1 MTSIEREEL
10 PTELL
15 VAIQATLPGDQ
26 VIRHSAIVFTAQT
39 NTEFLY
45 DHQGFIV
52 GEQEVGKIDSVFHVA
67 VTDSLMAF
75 RVFNWAW
82 DFTDLQLQEKQ
93 ALESEV
99 WKMRITGMK
108 GERIWSD
115 EEVLSK
121 LTLKHGQLNWKYLP
135 QVTWSNDIQ
144 IADMTLN
151 QFAEGPPDPYV
162 THHFAMYPHQKNQ
175 ICYFQFSVAGV
186 SAIIN
191 SFFGN
196 LHDIYLHIR
205 DLKSDTSRE
214 AESFS
219 RVTKCTSCGSTE
231 LTVRGAYTICDYC
244 QSKFGR

>member
-15 VAIQATLPGDQ
+15 EAIQATLPGDQ
-26 VIRHSAIVFTAQT
+26 VIRHSVIAFTTQT
-39 NTEFLY
+39 DFDDDFRETPSVS
-45 DHQGFIV
+45 G
-52 GEQEVGKIDSVFHVA
+52 VFHLA

-82 DFTDLQLQEKQ
+82 DLTDSQLQEKQ

-99 WKMRITGMK
+99 YKRFPFK
-108 GERIWSD
+108 GERVWSD
-115 EEVLSK
+115 EQVLTE
-121 LTLKHGQLNWKYLP
+121 LTSKHGQLKWKFLP
-135 QVTWSNDIQ
+135 QVNWSNDIQ
-144 IADMTLN
+144 IADITLD
-151 QFAEGPPDPYV
+151 QFVETTPFPFV
-162 THHFAMYPHQKNQ
+162 TDHFAGFPHQKNQ
-175 ICYFQFSVAGV
+175 ICYFQYSGHGWSQVV
-186 SAIIN
+186 N

-205 DLKSDTSRE
+205 DLKSHTSRE

-219 RVTKCTSCGSTE
+219 RITKCTSCGSTE
-231 LTVRGAYTICDYC
+231 LTLRGAYTICDYC